1 MDGLEEQMFDLTE
14 LPQNEMEIIKVGKK
28 LNLNIFDNF
37 LS

>member
-1 MDGLEEQMFDLTE
+1 MFDLTE

>member
-1 MDGLEEQMFDLTE
+1 MEGLEEQMFDLTE